1 MSRGRSATATSSD
14 KIISIIGPGM
24 HVVGDCHST
33 DTVRIEGRL
42 EGSVRADKAVV
53 VGEGGQVT
61 GDIQTQDAV
70 IAGQVKGALD
80 VDSRLELH
88 ATCVIDGEVRAKRIR
103 LDEGGIV
110 NGNVSIGPKDAP
122 PATAP
127 QPPAVRAVPP
137 RGASRRGGGGPRGVG
152 KGRHGHSK

>member
-1 MSRGRSATATSSD
+1 
-14 KIISIIGPGM
+14 M

-53 VGEGGQVT
+53 VGEGGEVT
-61 GDIQTQDAV
+61 GDIRTQDAV

-88 ATCVIDGEVRAKRIR
+88 ATCVVDGEVRAKRIR

-110 NGNVSIGPKDAP
+110 HGNISIGPKDAP
-122 PATAP
+122 
-127 QPPAVRAVPP
+127 QHPPAQPQLTDRQ
-137 RGASRRGGGGPRGVG
+137 GGGGSRGVAKG
-152 KGRHGHSK
+152 KFGHGK

>member
-1 MSRGRSATATSSD
+1 MR
-14 KIISIIGPGM
+14 
-24 HVVGDCHST
+24 VVGDCHST

-61 GDIQTQDAV
+61 GDIRTQDAV

-88 ATCVIDGEVRAKRIR
+88 ATCVVDGEVRAKRIR

-110 NGNVSIGPKDAP
+110 NGNVSIGPKDASQQP
-122 PATAP
+122 TTRATQP
-127 QPPAVRAVPP
+127 QLTDRQ
-137 RGASRRGGGGPRGVG
+137 GGGRSRGVAKG
-152 KGRHGHSK
+152 KLGHGR

>member
-1 MSRGRSATATSSD
+1 MSKGRSATATSSD

-24 HVVGDCHST
+24 HIVGDCHST

-42 EGSVRADKAVV
+42 EGSVRAEKAVV

-61 GDIQTQDAV
+61 GDIHTQDAV
-70 IAGQVKGALD
+70 IAGHVKGALD

-88 ATCVIDGEVRAKRIR
+88 ATCVVDGEIRAKRIR

-110 NGNVSIGPKDAP
+110 NGNVSVGPKDSPQHP
-122 PATAP
+122 PAHAAKP
-127 QPPAVRAVPP
+127 QRTDM
-137 RGASRRGGGGPRGVG
+137 RGGGRARGVG
-152 KGRHGHSK
+152 KGKLAHGR

>member
-1 MSRGRSATATSSD
+1 
-14 KIISIIGPGM
+14 M
-24 HVVGDCHST
+24 HIVGDCHCT

-61 GDIQTQDAV
+61 GDILTQDAV

-80 VDSRLELH
+80 VHSRLELH
-88 ATCVIDGEVRAKRIR
+88 ATCVVDGEIRAKRIR

-110 NGNVSIGPKDAP
+110 NGNISIGPKEEPRHP
-122 PATAP
+122 PAQAAQP
-127 QPPAVRAVPP
+127 QRTD
-137 RGASRRGGGGPRGVG
+137 RQGGGRLRGGGKGKLGP
-152 KGRHGHSK
+152 ST

>member
-24 HVVGDCHST
+24 RVVGDCHST

-110 NGNVSIGPKDAP
+110 NGNVSIGPKEAPQHP
-122 PATAP
+122 PAQTAQP
-127 QPPAVRAVPP
+127 QRTD
-137 RGASRRGGGGPRGVG
+137 RQGGGRSRGVA
-152 KGRHGHSK
+152 KGQLGHGR